1 MPGLEHRFH
10 CPDILLVRVT
20 GCIEATAAEKITA
33 SRVMPGQA
41 RSTAL
46 MEVAKCSPDLTVQS
60 SVRDP
65 EVTGEAG
72 GYVEPLIDSADP
84 PASGP
89 LLSPLSLPVF

>member
-1 MPGLEHRFH
+1 
-10 CPDILLVRVT
+10 
-20 GCIEATAAEKITA
+20 
-33 SRVMPGQA
+33 
-41 RSTAL
+41 

-84 PASGP
+84 PAPGC
-89 LLSPLSLPVF
+89 LLFPLSLPVFYCLQEGNRWFSGIRTLA